1 MIYLLLNN
9 KKIRSHRLSVRT
21 AGFHP
26 AKRSSILLGTA
37 IMTFYVYLLISEK
50 NNRFTSYV
58 GYTNDIKKRLV
69 LHNSG
74 KGAKFTKGKKWKLIY
89 KKRYNS
95 KSIAMVEEYKLKKN
109 INKRKE
115 IKLNHINNIK

>member
-1 MIYLLLNN
+1 
-9 KKIRSHRLSVRT
+9 
-21 AGFHP
+21 
-26 AKRSSILLGTA
+26 
-37 IMTFYVYLLISEK
+37 MTFYVYLLISEK

-115 IKLNHINNIK
+115 IKLNYINNIK